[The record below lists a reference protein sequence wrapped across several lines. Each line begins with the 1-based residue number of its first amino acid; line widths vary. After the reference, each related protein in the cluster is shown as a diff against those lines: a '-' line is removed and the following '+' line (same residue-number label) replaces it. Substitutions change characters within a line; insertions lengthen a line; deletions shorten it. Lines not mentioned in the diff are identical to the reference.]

1 MEPIMIVVAF
11 IGGLVAMA
19 VRLPPLVGFLVSGFV
34 LNAMGFQLTEGIQ
47 TIAELGVTLLLF
59 TIGLK
64 LHVRTLMRGEVWG
77 AATLHVAASTGV
89 LMGFLAIAKALG
101 VVFIRDASW
110 QTLALLGF
118 TLSFSSTVFVMKVL
132 EDRGESRSLYGRV
145 SIGVLVM
152 QDIFAVIFLT
162 VSTGKLPSPWALLLL
177 LLLPGAWVL
186 RQILDRLG
194 HGEMQVLYGV
204 MLALVLGYALFEH
217 LGIKG
222 DLGALIIGMLLAPH
236 PQAASMSK
244 SLFDMKELFL
254 VGFFLSIGLAG
265 LPTWSSMAAAA
276 VLLLCM
282 PLCSL
287 LYVVVFSL
295 YRLRPRTN
303 ILATLALSNFSEFGL
318 IVGALAVANDWLSR
332 DWLVV
337 LSLAVALS
345 FVVAAP
351 LNSLSEAISR
361 RIEPFLPHI
370 DPKKLHPSDRP
381 IEVGDAQVIIVG
393 MGRVGAG
400 AYERL
405 SDRYGMRVL
414 GIDTDHERVQRL
426 RDEGVNV
433 VEGDAVDADFWDK
446 LVMATSV
453 ELVMLCMPAHDTN
466 IFALDQL
473 KTRTFHGRIAA
484 MVKFADHIDLLRD
497 RGADV
502 VHHLYEEAGQGMAD
516 DAAESM
522 GRTIN

>member
-1 MEPIMIVVAF
+1 MIVVAF
-11 IGGLVAMA
+11 AGGLAAMA
-19 VRLPPLVGFLVSGFV
+19 VRLPPLVGFLIAGFV
-34 LNAMGFQLTEGIQ
+34 LNAFGFELTEGIE

-89 LMGFLAIAKALG
+89 LMGFLAVAKWAG
-101 VVFIRDASW
+101 VVVIRDASW

-132 EDRGESRSLYGRV
+132 EDRGETRSLYGRV

-162 VSTGKLPSPWALLLL
+162 VSTGKPPSPWAVLLFLL
-177 LLLPGAWVL
+177 IPGSIVL
-186 RQILDRLG
+186 RRVLDRIG
-194 HGEMQVLYGV
+194 HGEMQVLYGI
-204 MLALVLGYALFEH
+204 MLALVLGYALFDT

-222 DLGALIIGMLLAPH
+222 DLGALIVGMLLAPH

-265 LPTWSSMAAAA
+265 LPTWNSVIAAL
-276 VLLLCM
+276 VLLACM
-282 PLCSL
+282 PLCSA
-287 LYVVVFSL
+287 LYIVVFSL

-303 ILATLALSNFSEFGL
+303 VLATLALSNFSEFGL
-318 IVGALAVANDWLSR
+318 IVGALAVANDWLSSE
-332 DWLVV
+332 WLVV

-345 FVVAAP
+345 FVAAAP
-351 LNSLSEAISR
+351 LNSFSESVSR
-361 RIEPFLPHI
+361 RLEPFLPRT
-370 DPKKLHPSDRP
+370 DPKKLHPGDRP
-381 IEVGDAQVIIVG
+381 IEVGDAQVIILG
-393 MGRVGAG
+393 MGRVGTG
-400 AYERL
+400 AYDRL
-405 SDRYGMRVL
+405 SERYGMRVL
-414 GIDTDHERVQRL
+414 GIDTDSERVGRL

-466 IFALDQL
+466 IYALDQL
-473 KTRTFHGRIAA
+473 KKRTFRGRIAA
-484 MVKFADHIDLLRD
+484 MVKYADQIDLLRD